1 MQCLFEIVSGIIK
14 YMLLSFLSQGI
25 ERFSSYAGYG
35 KTFEFASDFKDKSQV
50 SPYFTFDI
58 LLMRLREG

>member
-1 MQCLFEIVSGIIK
+1 MQCRFEIVSGIIK

-35 KTFEFASDFKDKSQV
+35 KTFEFANDFKDKSQV
-50 SPYFTFDI
+50 SPYFAFDI